1 MMIDKI
7 KDLQE
12 KHKRKINF
20 ELDLFSVKLI
30 KIIGFIAMIIG
41 IAIIIAFWLWVF
53 KWLFTKH

>member
-1 MMIDKI
+1 MIDKI

-41 IAIIIAFWLWVF
+41 IAIIIAFWFWVF